1 MKTSFLSV
9 ILLAGLFSLSGCAA
23 YKASQTPDDVYYS
36 PAKTIVPQDQQ
47 EYVDY
52 VSNNEDQY
60 LRMKVQNNLMFSSL
74 DDYSYWYDSRYAYGM
89 NFNYLYSPY
98 YSYYTNPLYS
108 SGWGYNNP
116 VFIPASYKNPIIT
129 KGKTGATNITAF
141 QNKAYNLSNSG
152 NNGNGSFSYYQPKPA
167 SSTATSNST
176 SNYRTN
182 TAPSGSSNSYSNPV
196 RVSSGTSSGSSSA
209 GGVSGG
215 FRSSGSS
222 SSSRGPRG

>member
-23 YKASQTPDDVYYS
+23 YKAAQTPDDVYYS
-36 PAKTIVPQDQQ
+36 PAKTIVPQEQQ

-60 LRMKVQNNLMFSSL
+60 LKMKAQNNLMFSSL
-74 DDYSYWYDSRYAYGM
+74 DDYSYWYDARYAYGM

-108 SGWGYNNP
+108 SGWGYSNP
-116 VFIPASYKNPIIT
+116 VFIPASYKNPLIS

-152 NNGNGSFSYYQPKPA
+152 SNAGFSYYQPKPT
-167 SSTATSNST
+167 SSSATGNTYSNFRST
-176 SNYRTN
+176 
-182 TAPSGSSNSYSNPV
+182 TAPTSSSNSYSNPV
-196 RVSSGTSSGSSSA
+196 RVSSGTSSSSA

-215 FRSSGSS
+215 FKSTGS

>member
-23 YKASQTPDDVYYS
+23 YKAAQTPDDVYYS
-36 PAKTIVPQDQQ
+36 PAKTIVPQEQQ

-60 LRMKVQNNLMFSSL
+60 LRMKVQNNLLFSSL
-74 DDYSYWYDSRYAYGM
+74 DDYSYWYDARYAYGM

-98 YSYYTNPLYS
+98 YSYYSNPLYS
-108 SGWGYNNP
+108 SGWGYSNP
-116 VFIPASYKNPIIT
+116 VYIPASYKNPLIS
-129 KGKTGATNITAF
+129 KGKTSATNITAF

-152 NNGNGSFSYYQPKPA
+152 SNGGGFSYYQPKPG
-167 SSTATSNST
+167 SGSATGNT
-176 SNYRTN
+176 YSNYRIT
-182 TAPSGSSNSYSNPV
+182 TAPTSSSNSYSNPV
-196 RVSSGTSSGSSSA
+196 RVSSGTSSSSSA

-215 FRSSGSS
+215 FKSSGSS